1 MDLTLDNFG
10 NLMNIEQA
18 VAQYQRLQPSSDSP
32 RLDAELLLCHVLK
45 KSRSFL
51 LAWPEK
57 ELSDAQNTD
66 YEQLL
71 QRRLKGEP
79 VAHLVGSQAF
89 WTIDLEVTAD
99 TLIPR
104 PETETLVEQALEK
117 LSHGVYR
124 VADLGTGTGAIA
136 LSLASERP
144 GWQVVG
150 CDRVVEA
157 VDLAE
162 RNRRQLNIPNAS
174 FVLGSWFEPLDGTF
188 DMIVSN
194 PPYIDPD
201 DPHLQQGD
209 VRFEPLSALIAD
221 KQGMADIE
229 SIADI
234 ARDYLNDGGWL
245 LFEHGYDQGE
255 QARQV
260 LELLGYV
267 DVETIQDLGARDRV
281 TLGCWL
287 RGK

>member
-1 MDLTLDNFG
+1 MH
-10 NLMNIEQA
+10 
-18 VAQYQRLQPSSDSP
+18 YQR
-32 RLDAELLLCHVLK
+32 ELI
-45 KSRSFL
+45 
-51 LAWPEK
+51 
-57 ELSDAQNTD
+57 T

-71 QRRLKGEP
+71 QRRLLGEP
-79 VAHLVGSQAF
+79 VAHLIGSQAF

-117 LSHGVYR
+117 LSQGVYR

-136 LSLASERP
+136 LALASERP
-144 GWQVVG
+144 GWQVIG
-150 CDRVVEA
+150 CDRVDAA

>member
-57 ELSDAQNTD
+57 ELLDAQKAD

-71 QRRLKGEP
+71 QRRLLGEP
-79 VAHLVGSQAF
+79 VAHLIGSQAF

-117 LSHGVYR
+117 LSQGVCR

-136 LSLASERP
+136 LALASERP
-144 GWQVVG
+144 GWQVIG
-150 CDRVVEA
+150 CDRVDAA

>member
-57 ELSDAQNTD
+57 ELLDAQKAD

-71 QRRLKGEP
+71 QRRLLGEP
-79 VAHLVGSQAF
+79 VAHLIGSQAF

-117 LSHGVYR
+117 LSQGVYR

-136 LSLASERP
+136 LALASERP

-150 CDRVVEA
+150 CDRVDAA

-174 FVLGSWFEPLDGTF
+174 FVLGNWFEPLDGTF

-209 VRFEPLSALIAD
+209 VRFEPLSALISD